1 MTDSEKVS
9 DSDGI
14 VSDHPVVSEVETEST
29 NTTGRGHRG
38 GGRLPGHPR

>member
-14 VSDHPVVSEVETEST
+14 VSDHPVVSDV
-29 NTTGRGHRG
+29 RDRVDDHDR
-38 GGRLPGHPR
+38 